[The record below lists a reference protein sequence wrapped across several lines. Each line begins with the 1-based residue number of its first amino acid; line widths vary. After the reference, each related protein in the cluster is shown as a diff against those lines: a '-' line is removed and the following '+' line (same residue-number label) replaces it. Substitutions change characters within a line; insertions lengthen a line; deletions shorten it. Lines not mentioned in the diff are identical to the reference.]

1 MALVEIISFCGPV
14 FSKALKFYMH
24 DVTVQPDRADTW
36 AAMALARKSRLE
48 NKLNAVTSYFVAC
61 WLILWSAV
69 TTNFAHRLLGRCIK
83 QTSAGSCG
91 DLFTIHGP
99 LLMI

>member
-1 MALVEIISFCGPV
+1 MFKISLQTKPLLLLF

-48 NKLNAVTSYFVAC
+48 NKLNAVNYY
-61 WLILWSAV
+61 L
-69 TTNFAHRLLGRCIK
+69 
-83 QTSAGSCG
+83 
-91 DLFTIHGP
+91 LFT
-99 LLMI
+99 LKLNAA

>member
-1 MALVEIISFCGPV
+1 MTSEAGLVCRIVINSKIDYIFQLFF

-48 NKLNAVTSYFVAC
+48 NKLNAVNY
-61 WLILWSAV
+61 
-69 TTNFAHRLLGRCIK
+69 RLLRK
-83 QTSAGSCG
+83 YV
-91 DLFTIHGP
+91 
-99 LLMI
+99 

>member
-1 MALVEIISFCGPV
+1 MPDCNGPKIDYSFQLVIF

-48 NKLNAVTSYFVAC
+48 NKLNAVNYC
-61 WLILWSAV
+61 
-69 TTNFAHRLLGRCIK
+69 LLL
-83 QTSAGSCG
+83 TLEVNAA
-91 DLFTIHGP
+91 
-99 LLMI
+99 